1 MFGRGFRPFF
11 GLAALEATLAL
22 PLWVAAMRGWLPLP
36 QWIDPLAWHG
46 HEMVFGFSA
55 AAIAGFLLTAVPVW
69 TGTPA
74 LAGAW
79 LAGLSLLWLAGRVA
93 LALAG
98 TLPALWVAGLDG
110 AFLVVLAGALA
121 PALLRR
127 DQRRNLGVLV
137 AVCGLAG
144 LNLALHLRALGL
156 ATPDAAVLLRAGV
169 FVVVVLLVVIGGRIT
184 PAFTQNA
191 LRRDGSDATVR
202 PRPSLSAAAAA
213 GAAVSAAAALLPGAD
228 GVGGAAAL
236 VAGVCILAAL
246 AGWQTRRTLHDPLLY
261 GLHAGRAWLG
271 VGLLASGLASFG
283 VLPGTAA
290 LHVLT
295 AGAIGTTILAVMMRV
310 TLGHTGRPLA
320 ALPGSGAALWL
331 VSGGAALRVLAGFT
345 GPELAP
351 ALWTSAALLWS
362 AGFAFF
368 AWRYGPLLLQPRP
381 DGVPG

>member
-11 GLAALEATLAL
+11 GLAALEAALAV

-36 QWIDPLAWHG
+36 PWLDPLAWHG
-46 HEMVFGFSA
+46 HEMVFGFAA

-79 LAGLSLLWLAGRVA
+79 LAGLSLLWVAGRLALSLAGA
-93 LALAG
+93 
-98 TLPALWVAGLDG
+98 LPALLVAGIDG

-127 DQRRNLGVLV
+127 DQRRNLGVLL
-137 AVCGLAG
+137 AVGSLAG

-191 LRRDGSDATVR
+191 LRRDGSAATVR
-202 PRPSLSAAAAA
+202 HRPHLSAAAAA
-213 GAAVSAAAALLPGAD
+213 GAAVSALATLLPGAEA
-228 GVGGAAAL
+228 VGGVAAL
-236 VAGVCILAAL
+236 GAGACILAAL
-246 AGWQTRRTLHDPLLY
+246 AGWQTRLTLHDPLLY

-271 VGLLASGLASFG
+271 AGLLASGLAAFG
-283 VLPGTAA
+283 ALPPAAA

-295 AGAIGTTILAVMMRV
+295 AGAIGTTVLAVMMRV
-310 TLGHTGRPLA
+310 TLGHTGRPLF
-320 ALPGSGAALWL
+320 ALPGSGAALGL
-331 VSGGAALRVLAGFT
+331 VSAGAALRVLAGFT
-345 GPELAP
+345 GPEHAP
-351 ALWTSAALLWS
+351 ALWAPAALLWS

-368 AWRYGPLLLQPRP
+368 TWRYGPLLLRPRP
-381 DGVPG
+381 DGAPG